1 MPIEIVGANNA
12 IRALA
17 DFSPDLARAT
27 ETRLYEALSPM
38 VRKARGFLPASAP
51 LSNWQDKGQSAMGQ
65 KYRRF
70 PLYNAISA
78 KRGIDYTI
86 TPSKPNRKGWVTLAA
101 IYNSD
106 PAGVIY
112 ETAGRKNPNGQK
124 PAKRQW
130 SYTQQRWVYDSSKK
144 FSHSLNPNAGKQFIG
159 SLGALYNAFPRPVGK
174 RGRSSRKNKG
184 RVIFRAWAEDGGKT
198 NSLVLSA
205 IDDAVTQFYDGLRK
219 KVA

>member
-1 MPIEIVGANNA
+1 MPTEIRGASNA
-12 IRALA
+12 IRALGQ
-17 DFSPDLARAT
+17 FSPDLARAT
-27 ETRLYEALSPM
+27 ETRLFEAFSPM
-38 VRKARGFLPASAP
+38 VRKSRGYLPTSAP
-51 LSNWQDKGQSAMGQ
+51 LSNWQDKGQSSTGQ
-65 KYRRF
+65 NYRRF
-70 PLYNAISA
+70 PLYNAIAA

-86 TPSKPNRKGWVTLAA
+86 TPSKPNRKGWVTLAS

-106 PAGVIY
+106 PAGAIY

-124 PAKRQW
+124 MAKKQW
-130 SYTQQRWVYDSSKK
+130 SYTQHRWIYESSKK
-144 FSHSLNPNAGKQFIG
+144 LSHSLNPNAGRQFIG

-184 RVIFRAWAEDGGKT
+184 RVIFRAWKEDEGKT
-198 NSLVLSA
+198 NALVLSA